1 MNRKIA
7 PPIKDIGQIELPL
20 PEIMRFDNG
29 SALYLTHGNSLPVV
43 KIEVVVMAGRPYETK
58 KIISKLTG
66 RLLKEGTLQKTAQQI
81 SAKVDEYGA
90 SFHTSANLDYITL
103 SLHCLQKYLPTLWP
117 LMEEILL
124 YPSFPEREFK
134 TYTDNSI
141 QRLEIDLTKPEVLAY
156 RSVTEL
162 IFGSEHPYGYN
173 STKQLYREAFREDM
187 VQYHARTFL
196 PQATK
201 IHLSGG
207 YTDHDVQIICHTLEN
222 WAIKGN
228 SQHVNLPA
236 YTNKPEKVHF
246 ELKSSIQSSLRIG
259 RKMFPRPHPDFNDM
273 FILNTL
279 LGGFF
284 GSRLNMNIREDK
296 GMTYNIGSS
305 LESLTLDGCL
315 IVMADLSH
323 SNISKAIRLI
333 FKEFNKLREHLV
345 EADEL
350 EQLKRYLIGNLIS
363 SVDGPFNTASLV
375 KSMIADNVELNTWD
389 HLIQR
394 IHSINQHDIKVMA
407 EKYLNP
413 EDFWIVSAGQK
424 SLK

>member
-7 PPIKDIGQIELPL
+7 PPIKDIGHIELPL
-20 PEIMRFDNG
+20 PEIIRFGNG
-29 SALYLTHGNSLPVV
+29 SALYMTHGNSLPVV
-43 KIEVVVMAGRPYETK
+43 KIEVVIMAGRPYETK

-66 RLLKEGTLQKTAQQI
+66 RLLKEGTLLKTAQQI

-90 SFHTSANLDYITL
+90 SFHTSTNLDYVTL

-173 STKQLYREAFREDM
+173 STKQLYREALREDM
-187 VQYHARTFL
+187 IEHHTRTFL

-207 YTDHDVQIICHTLEN
+207 YTDQDVQIISQTLEN
-222 WAIKGN
+222 WAIAGN
-228 SQHVNLPA
+228 TPLIKLPENS
-236 YTNKPEKVHF
+236 NKPEKIHF

-259 RKMFPRPHPDFNDM
+259 RKMFPRPHPDFDDM

-315 IVMADLSH
+315 VVMADLSH
-323 SNISKAIRLI
+323 TNISKAIRLI

-345 EADEL
+345 ETEEL

-363 SVDGPFNTASLV
+363 SVDGPFNTAGLV

-389 HLIQR
+389 TLIQR
-394 IHSINQHDIKVMA
+394 IHTINQHEIKEMA

-424 SLK
+424 SIK